1 MTGYQYSRY
10 AATKYLFC
18 DIERRHNHDQV
29 WTNCSVAVCAMDSKQ
44 NLISNSTEY
53 ILESALECEKFI
65 KNLVNNEKGQYTS
78 FPSLYMDLRKDEE
91 LLESFCLMYFAND
104 SNIDISNKD
113 KEIVIKLL
121 TVVAGKITGS
131 GDVATELGPET
142 DESYSIAVTTDP
154 PTATVTA
161 ATAFGLRHGLETL
174 GQLVVTPQGTIQ
186 APITIS
192 DRPQYA
198 YRGLMI
204 DTGRHFLSVETIKR
218 AIDGMATMKL

>member
-1 MTGYQYSRY
+1 MRLEV
-10 AATKYLFC
+10 K
-18 DIERRHNHDQV
+18 RRDSSESVGSTRQV
-29 WTNCSVAVCAMDSKQ
+29 RDTA
-44 NLISNSTEY
+44 
-53 ILESALECEKFI
+53 CE
-65 KNLVNNEKGQYTS
+65 
-78 FPSLYMDLRKDEE
+78 DE
-91 LLESFCLMYFAND
+91 
-104 SNIDISNKD
+104 
-113 KEIVIKLL
+113 
-121 TVVAGKITGS
+121 GS
-131 GDVATELGPET
+131 GDAATELGPET